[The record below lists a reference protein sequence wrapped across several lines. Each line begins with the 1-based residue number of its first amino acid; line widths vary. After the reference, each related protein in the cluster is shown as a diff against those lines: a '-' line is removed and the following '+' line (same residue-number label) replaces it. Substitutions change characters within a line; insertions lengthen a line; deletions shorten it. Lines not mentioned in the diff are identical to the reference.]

1 MHRINKKKVNIDSIT
16 SGQSR
21 ANGPVTN
28 KNESLPG
35 VSPSEHS
42 DLARLFNIRKE
53 NSTPSISVTTGKA
66 ANRKQLN
73 FH

>member
-1 MHRINKKKVNIDSIT
+1 MHSINKKEVNIESIT